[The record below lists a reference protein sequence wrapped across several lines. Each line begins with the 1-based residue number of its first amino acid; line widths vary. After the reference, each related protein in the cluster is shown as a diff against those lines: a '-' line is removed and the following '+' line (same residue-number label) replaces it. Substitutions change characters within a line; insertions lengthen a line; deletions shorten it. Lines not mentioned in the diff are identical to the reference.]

1 MEIYFFSE
9 DSRSQVWY
17 RNLVIYCWSAHSPCY
32 KPGCQT
38 LTFTWLG
45 ACTRRVT
52 TAQLMQKCLHL
63 WDRTCES
70 FAWKTRL
77 NIIFTLED
85 FVPSRKGLENRV
97 LLWDTDPHPLHLH
110 PSPTAGPGTCQLADF
125 FPLEWKFF
133 PWAASKFLWH
143 GGKGWCY
150 HHSRECSSTQR
161 LFFRYAIQLHLEISI
176 FFFSFLQN
184 T

>member
-1 MEIYFFSE
+1 MPTVIVGFVTQILFFKSQSKPDLPLGIVLPQQSRDHNYGDLFFSE

-77 NIIFTLED
+77 NIIFTSED
-85 FVPSRKGLENRV
+85 FVPSRKGLENGV

-110 PSPTAGPGTCQLADF
+110 PSPMAGPGTCQVADF

-133 PWAASKFLWH
+133 SL
-143 GGKGWCY
+143 G
-150 HHSRECSSTQR
+150 SV
-161 LFFRYAIQLHLEISI
+161 
-176 FFFSFLQN
+176 
-184 T
+184 